1 MIVLDFILIA
11 IIVTILIL
19 SCSIIKENGSYCI
32 HTNFSCSYF
41 SCSWFF
47 IWCVVGTGGY
57 FFFRLMYT
65 IDAWINSKPESIQAL
80 VQAIIDIIEVL
91 ITKV

>member
-11 IIVTILIL
+11 IIATFLIL
-19 SCSIIKENGSYCI
+19 SCSITKENGSYCI
-32 HTNFSCSYF
+32 HTNFSCS
-41 SCSWFF
+41 WFF
-47 IWCVVGTGGY
+47 KWFVVGTGGY

-91 ITKV
+91 ISKV

>member
-11 IIVTILIL
+11 IIVTFLIL

-32 HTNFSCSYF
+32 HTNF

-65 IDAWINSKPESIQAL
+65 IDAWINSEPESMQTL

>member
-11 IIVTILIL
+11 IMVTLLIL
-19 SCSIIKENGSYCI
+19 SCSIIKENGSYYI
-32 HTNFSCSYF
+32 HTNF

-47 IWCVVGTGGY
+47 IWFVVGTGGY

-65 IDAWINSKPESIQAL
+65 IDAWIHSKPESIQAL